1 MSSYSKAST
10 SANVADDAKDPPTVA
25 LDDLLSKELLQ
36 LSVEDRNDLQEEI
49 HGVRC
54 LAPEETPRFL
64 EDSLRKLAIEID
76 DVIPGPQKRAYLQS
90 QDRPASAAFI
100 NDRDFRLRFLRCEL
114 FDYRK
119 AAIRMVRVC
128 DCLLKLFGRYALE
141 RHILLSDFTNE
152 ELKVIRKGRVQ
163 VLPFRDRS
171 GRRIVILIPG
181 AGSLKEKAS
190 IDQTKVR
197 DLQVKIFLYV
207 SYVLGRDVDTQRRGI
222 VFLVWFDAMLESTI
236 KHDVSRIREGVKSHQ
251 ISFIRAS
258 ALHICSPDT
267 PSYRVIRGSMGLG
280 YGSYVRKIRIHL
292 GISVEIRYI
301 LNGYGI
307 STDTIPVSWTGT
319 VKVGYLKQWL
329 RIRQYLEDPS
339 MYKHKCDGCKFCSNN
354 KNCKFLQPIECPR
367 LNDVLFKKGKSA
379 KNHPG
384 NEHFRSLIQSKYEQT
399 LCESSKLAFDFD
411 HETINAT
418 PIKESLVAYFF
429 EEVEKGNMRILMWN
443 EKHSWW
449 SILNDERLIRKKIE
463 NTVINSIETL
473 YLRPRSLKE
482 ATTKQ
487 ELSSSMPESNDC
499 FFSVTNMLISHEVRE
514 NGIKRRR
521 LIANSMSIP
530 NDNPGDCGDSDDEK
544 TLRARDVFGTNFRPR
559 AAL

>member
-10 SANVADDAKDPPTVA
+10 SANGADDDKNPSAAA
-25 LDDLLSKELLQ
+25 LDDLLSKELLK

-76 DVIPGPQKRAYLQS
+76 DVIPDSQKRAYLQS
-90 QDRPASAAFI
+90 QERPVSAAFI

-141 RHILLSDFTNE
+141 RDILLSDFSNE
-152 ELKVIRKGRVQ
+152 ELKVIRKGRMQ
-163 VLPFRDRS
+163 ILPFRDRS
-171 GRRIVILIPG
+171 GRRITICIPG

-197 DLQVKIFLYV
+197 DLQVKIFIYLSV
-207 SYVLGRDVDTQRRGI
+207 VLGKDVDTQRRGI
-222 VFLVWFDAMLESTI
+222 VFITWFDAMLESTVD
-236 KHDVSRIREGVKSHQ
+236 HDVSRIREGMRSHRY
-251 ISFIRAS
+251 SMIRAS
-258 ALHICSPDT
+258 AVHICSPDT
-267 PSYRVIRGSMGLG
+267 PYYRVARGMMGLG
-280 YGSYVRKIRIHL
+280 YGSYVRRLRIHL
-292 GISVEIRYI
+292 GVSVEIRYI

-339 MYKHKCDGCKFCSNN
+339 IFKHRCDGRKFCSNN

-367 LNDVLFKKGKSA
+367 LIDILFKKGKSA

-399 LCESSKLAFDFD
+399 LYESSRLAFNFD
-411 HETINAT
+411 HGTISAT
-418 PIKESLVAYFF
+418 QIKESLVAYLF

-463 NTVINSIETL
+463 NTVINFIETL
-473 YLRPRSLKE
+473 FLRPQSLKE
-482 ATTKQ
+482 VTPKQ
-487 ELSSSMPESNDC
+487 ELSSSIAESNNC
-499 FFSVTNMLISHEVRE
+499 FLSVANMLISPEVRE
-514 NGIKRRR
+514 NGIKRRK

-530 NDNPGDCGDSDDEK
+530 NDNPGDSGVSDDEK
-544 TLRARDVFGTNFRPR
+544 TLRARDVFGTNFRPG
-559 AAL
+559 AS